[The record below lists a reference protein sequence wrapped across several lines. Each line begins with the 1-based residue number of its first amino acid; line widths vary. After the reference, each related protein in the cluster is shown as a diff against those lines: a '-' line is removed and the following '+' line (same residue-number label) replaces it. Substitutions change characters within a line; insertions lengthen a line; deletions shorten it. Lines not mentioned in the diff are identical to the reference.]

1 MNNTEME
8 TEYEMNM
15 DHVNKVGVI
24 LDTDPGVDDF
34 FAIAMLCA
42 NRDRIDLLGVTAE
55 GGNNTTAVTAQNSLN
70 VLSLLGCGDVPV
82 ARGMDQY
89 LTSPFGEPVAK
100 FHGANGMGNVDLPVS
115 KHVLE
120 KRTAWDFIY
129 EKATKYGT
137 IVLVTVGP
145 LTNIAVSLCKYPD
158 LKNHVSRIVMMGG
171 TTDRGNIGPY
181 TEANMGHDA
190 LASRIV
196 FESGLP
202 IDMVGLNVTRDCI
215 ITPEEFDA
223 MSDHSDPLVASVMR
237 KLIVF
242 RAGEALHDPI
252 AAAAMLRPEII
263 TWEDAYTQI
272 EFSDLETN
280 GMCHIDSK
288 KRHSFNSRIAM
299 KLDQAA
305 YRGMFRDMVQ
315 SFV

>member
-1 MNNTEME
+1 MTTAE
-8 TEYEMNM
+8 T
-15 DHVNKVGVI
+15 GRIPVI

-42 NRDRIDLLGVTAE
+42 NRDRINLLGLTAE
-55 GGNNTTAVTAQNSLN
+55 GGNNTTAVTAQNALN
-70 VLSLLGCGDVPV
+70 VLSLLGCDDVPV

-100 FHGANGMGNVDLPVS
+100 FHGVNGMGNVDLPVS
-115 KHVLE
+115 KRGLE
-120 KRTAWDFIY
+120 KSRAWDFIHA
-129 EKATKYGT
+129 KATDFGK

-145 LTNIAVSLCKYPD
+145 LTNVAVALCKYPD
-158 LKNHVSRIVMMGG
+158 LKDHVSRIVMMGG

-196 FESGLP
+196 FESGIP

-215 ITPEEFDA
+215 ITPAEFDV
-223 MSDHSDPLVASVMR
+223 MSGHSDSLIASVMR
-237 KLIVF
+237 DLIVF

-252 AAAAMLRPEII
+252 AAAAMLVPEIMS
-263 TWEDAYTQI
+263 WEDAYTQI
-272 EFSDLETN
+272 EFSDLKTN
-280 GMCHIDSK
+280 GMCHIDPEK
-288 KRHSFNSRIAM
+288 TDSFNSRIAM

-305 YRGMFRDMVQ
+305 YRGMFREMVR
-315 SFV
+315 SLV

>member
-1 MNNTEME
+1 MTTAE
-8 TEYEMNM
+8 T
-15 DHVNKVGVI
+15 GRIPVI

-42 NRDRIDLLGVTAE
+42 NRDRINLLGLTAE
-55 GGNNTTAVTAQNSLN
+55 GGNNTTAVTAQNALN
-70 VLSLLGCGDVPV
+70 VLSLLGCDDVPV

-100 FHGANGMGNVDLPVS
+100 FHGVNGMGNVDLPVS
-115 KHVLE
+115 KRGLE
-120 KRTAWDFIY
+120 KSRAWDFIHA
-129 EKATKYGT
+129 KASDFGK

-145 LTNIAVSLCKYPD
+145 LTNVAVALCKYPD
-158 LKNHVSRIVMMGG
+158 LKEHVSRIVMMGG

-196 FESGLP
+196 FESGIP

-215 ITPEEFDA
+215 ITPAEFDV
-223 MSDHSDPLVASVMR
+223 MSGHSDSLIASVMR
-237 KLIVF
+237 DLIVF

-252 AAAAMLRPEII
+252 AAAAMLVPEII
-263 TWEDAYTQI
+263 SWEDAYIQI
-272 EFSDLETN
+272 EFSDLKTN
-280 GMCHIDSK
+280 GMCHIDPEK
-288 KRHSFNSRIAM
+288 TDSFNSRIAM

-305 YRGMFRDMVQ
+305 YRGMFREMVR
-315 SFV
+315 SLV

>member
-1 MNNTEME
+1 MTTAE
-8 TEYEMNM
+8 T
-15 DHVNKVGVI
+15 GRISVI

-42 NRDRIDLLGVTAE
+42 NRDRINLLGLTAE
-55 GGNNTTAVTAQNSLN
+55 GGNNTTAVTAQNALN
-70 VLSLLGCGDVPV
+70 VLLLLGCDDVPV

-89 LTSPFGEPVAK
+89 LTRPFGAPVAK

-115 KHVLE
+115 NHGLAKE
-120 KRTAWDFIY
+120 RAWDFIY
-129 EKATKYGT
+129 TQAKEAGS

-145 LTNIAVSLCKYPD
+145 LTNVAVALCKYPD
-158 LKNHVSRIVMMGG
+158 LKAHVSRIVMMGG

-196 FESGLP
+196 FESGIP

-215 ITPEEFDA
+215 ITPAEFDV
-223 MSDHSDPLVASVMR
+223 MSGHSDSLIASVMR
-237 KLIVF
+237 DLIVF

-252 AAAAMLRPEII
+252 AAAAMLVSEII
-263 TWEDAYTQI
+263 SWEDAYTQI
-272 EFSDLETN
+272 EFSDLKTN
-280 GMCHIDSK
+280 GMCHIDPEK
-288 KRHSFNSRIAM
+288 TDSFNSRIAM

-305 YRGMFRDMVQ
+305 YRGMFREMVR
-315 SFV
+315 SLV

>member
-1 MNNTEME
+1 MTTAE
-8 TEYEMNM
+8 T
-15 DHVNKVGVI
+15 GRIPVI

-42 NRDRIDLLGVTAE
+42 NRDRINLLGLTAE
-55 GGNNTTAVTAQNSLN
+55 GGNNTTAVTAQNALN
-70 VLSLLGCGDVPV
+70 VLSLLGCDDVPV

-100 FHGANGMGNVDLPVS
+100 FHGVNGMGNVDLPVS
-115 KHVLE
+115 KRGLE
-120 KRTAWDFIY
+120 KSRAWDFIHA
-129 EKATKYGT
+129 KATDFGK

-145 LTNIAVSLCKYPD
+145 LTNVAVALCKYPD
-158 LKNHVSRIVMMGG
+158 LKDHVSRIVMMGG

-196 FESGLP
+196 FESGIP

-215 ITPEEFDA
+215 ITPAEFDV
-223 MSDHSDPLVASVMR
+223 MSGHSDSLIASVMR
-237 KLIVF
+237 DLIVF

-252 AAAAMLRPEII
+252 AAAAMLVPEII
-263 TWEDAYTQI
+263 SWEDAYIQI
-272 EFSDLETN
+272 EFSDLKTN
-280 GMCHIDSK
+280 GMCHIDPEK
-288 KRHSFNSRIAM
+288 TDSFNSRIAM

-305 YRGMFRDMVQ
+305 YRGMFREMVR
-315 SFV
+315 SLV

>member
-1 MNNTEME
+1 MTTAE
-8 TEYEMNM
+8 T
-15 DHVNKVGVI
+15 GRILVI

-42 NRDRIDLLGVTAE
+42 NRDRINLLGLTAE
-55 GGNNTTAVTAQNSLN
+55 GGNNTTAVTAQNALN
-70 VLSLLGCGDVPV
+70 VLSLLGCDDVPV

-115 KHVLE
+115 NHGLAKE
-120 KRTAWDFIY
+120 RAWDFIHA
-129 EKATKYGT
+129 KASDFGK

-145 LTNIAVSLCKYPD
+145 LTNVAVALCKYPD
-158 LKNHVSRIVMMGG
+158 LKEHVSRIVMMGG

-196 FESGLP
+196 FESGIP

-215 ITPEEFDA
+215 ITPAEFDV
-223 MSDHSDPLVASVMR
+223 MSGHSDSLIASVMR
-237 KLIVF
+237 DLIVF

-252 AAAAMLRPEII
+252 AAAAMLVPEII
-263 TWEDAYTQI
+263 SWEDAYIQI
-272 EFSDLETN
+272 EFSDLKTN
-280 GMCHIDSK
+280 GMCHIDPEK
-288 KRHSFNSRIAM
+288 TDSFNSRIAM

-305 YRGMFRDMVQ
+305 YRGMFREMVR
-315 SFV
+315 SLV

>member
-1 MNNTEME
+1 MTTAE
-8 TEYEMNM
+8 T
-15 DHVNKVGVI
+15 GRIPVI

-42 NRDRIDLLGVTAE
+42 NRDRINLLGLTAE
-55 GGNNTTAVTAQNSLN
+55 GGNNTTAVTAQNALN
-70 VLSLLGCGDVPV
+70 VLSLLGCDDVPV

-100 FHGANGMGNVDLPVS
+100 FHGVNGMGNVDLPVS
-115 KHVLE
+115 KRGLE
-120 KRTAWDFIY
+120 KSRAWDFIHA
-129 EKATKYGT
+129 KASDFGK

-145 LTNIAVSLCKYPD
+145 LTNVAVALCKYPD
-158 LKNHVSRIVMMGG
+158 LKDHVSRIVMMGG

-196 FESGLP
+196 FESGIP

-215 ITPEEFDA
+215 ITPAEFDV
-223 MSDHSDPLVASVMR
+223 MSGHSDSLIASVMR
-237 KLIVF
+237 DLIVF

-252 AAAAMLRPEII
+252 AAAAMLVPEII
-263 TWEDAYTQI
+263 SWEDAYIQI
-272 EFSDLETN
+272 EFSDLKTN
-280 GMCHIDSK
+280 GMCHIDPEK
-288 KRHSFNSRIAM
+288 TDSFNSRIAM

-305 YRGMFRDMVQ
+305 YRGMFREMVR
-315 SFV
+315 SLV

>member
-1 MNNTEME
+1 MTTAE
-8 TEYEMNM
+8 T
-15 DHVNKVGVI
+15 GRIPVI

-42 NRDRIDLLGVTAE
+42 NRDRINLLGLTAE
-55 GGNNTTAVTAQNSLN
+55 GGNNTTAVTAQNALN
-70 VLSLLGCGDVPV
+70 VLSLLGCDDVPV

-100 FHGANGMGNVDLPVS
+100 FHGVNGMGNVDLPVS
-115 KHVLE
+115 KRGLE
-120 KRTAWDFIY
+120 KSRAWDFIHA
-129 EKATKYGT
+129 KATDFGK

-145 LTNIAVSLCKYPD
+145 LTNVAVALCKYPD
-158 LKNHVSRIVMMGG
+158 LKDHVSRIVMMGG

-196 FESGLP
+196 FESGIP

-215 ITPEEFDA
+215 ITPAEFDV
-223 MSDHSDPLVASVMR
+223 MSGHSDSLIASVMR
-237 KLIVF
+237 DLIVF

-252 AAAAMLRPEII
+252 AAAAMLAPEIMS
-263 TWEDAYTQI
+263 WEDAYTQI
-272 EFSDLETN
+272 EFSDLKTN
-280 GMCHIDSK
+280 GMCHIDPEK
-288 KRHSFNSRIAM
+288 TDSFNSRIAM

-305 YRGMFRDMVQ
+305 YRGMFREMVR
-315 SFV
+315 SLV

>member
-1 MNNTEME
+1 MTTAE
-8 TEYEMNM
+8 T
-15 DHVNKVGVI
+15 GRIPVI

-42 NRDRIDLLGVTAE
+42 NRDRINLLGLTAE
-55 GGNNTTAVTAQNSLN
+55 GGNNTTAVTAQNALN
-70 VLSLLGCGDVPV
+70 VLSLLGCDDVPV

-89 LTSPFGEPVAK
+89 LTSPFGAPVAK

-115 KHVLE
+115 KCGLE
-120 KRTAWDFIY
+120 KARAWDFIHA
-129 EKATKYGT
+129 KASDFGK

-145 LTNIAVSLCKYPD
+145 LTNVAVALCKYPD
-158 LKNHVSRIVMMGG
+158 LKEHLSRIVMMGG

-196 FESGLP
+196 FESGIP

-215 ITPEEFDA
+215 ITPAEFDV
-223 MSDHSDPLVASVMR
+223 MSGHSDSLIASVMR
-237 KLIVF
+237 DLIVF

-252 AAAAMLRPEII
+252 AAAAMLVPEII
-263 TWEDAYTQI
+263 SWEDAYTQI
-272 EFSDLETN
+272 EFSDLKTN
-280 GMCHIDSK
+280 GMCHIDPEK
-288 KRHSFNSRIAM
+288 TDSFNSRIAM

-305 YRGMFRDMVQ
+305 YRGMFREMVR
-315 SFV
+315 SLV

>member
-1 MNNTEME
+1 MTTAE
-8 TEYEMNM
+8 T
-15 DHVNKVGVI
+15 GRIPVI

-42 NRDRIDLLGVTAE
+42 NRDRINLLGLTAE
-55 GGNNTTAVTAQNSLN
+55 GGNNTTAVTAQNALN
-70 VLSLLGCGDVPV
+70 VLSLLGCDDVPV

-115 KHVLE
+115 NHGLAKE
-120 KRTAWDFIY
+120 RAWDFIY
-129 EKATKYGT
+129 TQAKEAGS

-145 LTNIAVSLCKYPD
+145 LTNVAVALYKYPD
-158 LKNHVSRIVMMGG
+158 LKEHVSRIVMMGG

-196 FESGLP
+196 FESGIP

-215 ITPEEFDA
+215 ITPAEFDV
-223 MSDHSDPLVASVMR
+223 MSGHSDSLIASVMR
-237 KLIVF
+237 DLIVF

-252 AAAAMLRPEII
+252 AAAAMLVPEII
-263 TWEDAYTQI
+263 SWEDAYTQI
-272 EFSDLETN
+272 EFSDLKTN
-280 GMCHIDSK
+280 GMCHIDPEK
-288 KRHSFNSRIAM
+288 TDSFNSRIAM

-305 YRGMFRDMVQ
+305 YRGMFREMVR
-315 SFV
+315 SLV

>member
-1 MNNTEME
+1 MTTAE
-8 TEYEMNM
+8 T
-15 DHVNKVGVI
+15 GRIPVI

-42 NRDRIDLLGVTAE
+42 NRDRINLLGLTAE
-55 GGNNTTAVTAQNSLN
+55 GGNNTTAVTAQNALN
-70 VLSLLGCGDVPV
+70 VLSLLGCDDVPV

-100 FHGANGMGNVDLPVS
+100 FHGVNGMGNVDLPVS
-115 KHVLE
+115 KRGLE
-120 KRTAWDFIY
+120 KSRAWDFIHA
-129 EKATKYGT
+129 KATDFGK

-145 LTNIAVSLCKYPD
+145 LTNMAVALCKYPD
-158 LKNHVSRIVMMGG
+158 LKDHVSRIVMMGG

-196 FESGLP
+196 FERGIP

-215 ITPEEFDA
+215 ITPAEFDV
-223 MSDHSDPLVASVMR
+223 MSGHSDSLIASVMR
-237 KLIVF
+237 DLIVF

-252 AAAAMLRPEII
+252 AAAAMLVPEII
-263 TWEDAYTQI
+263 SWEDAYIQI
-272 EFSDLETN
+272 EFSDLKTN
-280 GMCHIDSK
+280 GMCHIDPEK
-288 KRHSFNSRIAM
+288 TDSFNSRIAM

-305 YRGMFRDMVQ
+305 YRGMFREMVR
-315 SFV
+315 SLV

>member
-1 MNNTEME
+1 MTTAE
-8 TEYEMNM
+8 T
-15 DHVNKVGVI
+15 GRIPVI

-42 NRDRIDLLGVTAE
+42 NRDRINLLGLTAE
-55 GGNNTTAVTAQNSLN
+55 GGNNTTAVTAQNALN
-70 VLSLLGCGDVPV
+70 VLSLLGCDDVPV

-89 LTSPFGEPVAK
+89 LTSPFGEPDAK

-115 KHVLE
+115 NHGLAKE
-120 KRTAWDFIY
+120 RAWDFIY
-129 EKATKYGT
+129 TQAKEAGS

-145 LTNIAVSLCKYPD
+145 LTNVAVALYKYPD
-158 LKNHVSRIVMMGG
+158 LKEHVSRIVMMGG

-196 FESGLP
+196 FESGIP

-215 ITPEEFDA
+215 ITPAEFDV
-223 MSDHSDPLVASVMR
+223 MSGHSDSLIASVMR
-237 KLIVF
+237 DLIVF

-252 AAAAMLRPEII
+252 AAAAMLVPEII
-263 TWEDAYTQI
+263 SWEDAYTQI
-272 EFSDLETN
+272 EFSDLKTN
-280 GMCHIDSK
+280 GMCHIDPEK
-288 KRHSFNSRIAM
+288 TDSFNSRIAM

-305 YRGMFRDMVQ
+305 YRGMFREMVR
-315 SFV
+315 SLV

>member
-1 MNNTEME
+1 MTTAE
-8 TEYEMNM
+8 T
-15 DHVNKVGVI
+15 GRIPVI

-42 NRDRIDLLGVTAE
+42 NRDRINLLGLTAE
-55 GGNNTTAVTAQNSLN
+55 GGNNTTAVTAQNALN
-70 VLSLLGCGDVPV
+70 VLSLLGCDDVPV

-89 LTSPFGEPVAK
+89 LTSPFGEPVTK
-100 FHGANGMGNVDLPVS
+100 FHGANGMGNVELPVS
-115 KHVLE
+115 RHALVKE
-120 KRTAWDFIY
+120 RAWDFIY
-129 EKATKYGT
+129 RQAEKLGK

-145 LTNIAVSLCKYPD
+145 LTNIAVALCKYPD
-158 LKNHVSRIVMMGG
+158 LKEHVSRIVMMGG

-196 FESGLP
+196 FESGIP

-215 ITPEEFDA
+215 IAPEEFDVMA
-223 MSDHSDPLVASVMR
+223 KDSDPGIASVMR
-237 KLIVF
+237 QLIVF

-263 TWEDAYTQI
+263 SWEDAYTEI

-280 GMCHIDSK
+280 GMCHIDPK
-288 KRHSFNSRIAM
+288 KADSFNSRIAVAM
-299 KLDQAA
+299 HQDA
-305 YRGMFRDMVQ
+305 YREMFKEMVHHYQ
-315 SFV
+315 A

>member
-1 MNNTEME
+1 MTTAE
-8 TEYEMNM
+8 T
-15 DHVNKVGVI
+15 GRIPVI

-42 NRDRIDLLGVTAE
+42 NRDRINLLGLTAE
-55 GGNNTTAVTAQNSLN
+55 GGNNTTAVTAQNALN
-70 VLSLLGCGDVPV
+70 VLSLLGCDDVPV

-100 FHGANGMGNVDLPVS
+100 FHGVNGMGNVDLPVS
-115 KHVLE
+115 KRGLE
-120 KRTAWDFIY
+120 KSRAWDFIHA
-129 EKATKYGT
+129 KATDFGK

-145 LTNIAVSLCKYPD
+145 LTNVAVALCKYPD
-158 LKNHVSRIVMMGG
+158 LKEHVSRIVMMGG

-196 FESGLP
+196 FESGIP

-215 ITPEEFDA
+215 ITPAEFDV
-223 MSDHSDPLVASVMR
+223 MSGHSDSLIASVMR
-237 KLIVF
+237 DLIVF

-252 AAAAMLRPEII
+252 AAAAMLVPEII
-263 TWEDAYTQI
+263 SWEDAYIQI
-272 EFSDLETN
+272 EFSDLKTN
-280 GMCHIDSK
+280 GMCHIDPEK
-288 KRHSFNSRIAM
+288 TDSFNSRIAM

-305 YRGMFRDMVQ
+305 YRGMFREMVR
-315 SFV
+315 SLV